1 MTDCIGIARRAW
13 RGYLA
18 AALTLAATAG
28 EAEMSAGPP
37 GRVQTVIPLTL
48 GGRVDWLP
56 SGSLVTFDKLGDT
69 DALSDVYV
77 MRPNGADVR
86 CLTCDAPQVPQGNNG
101 NPAWHPSGRLIVFQA
116 QNPSLP
122 ILPVER
128 EPIAN
133 LATSPGWGT
142 NHNLWIAMADG
153 TRFWQL
159 TNIAAGMAVLHP
171 HFNTAGTRLV
181 WSERVGFDEY
191 PSEQWVMKT
200 GAFRWIGGEPVLSG
214 VQSLAPI
221 GVDAFYETH
230 GFSPDGRQ
238 LLFSAGQLMDSSLD
252 IYLLDLISGELKN
265 LTNSPSDY
273 DEHAQFTPDGSSI
286 VWASSRDITIP
297 RQYFVPYLDYWVMRT
312 DGTGRQRL
320 TYFNQP
326 GEREYYSNGIV
337 CGDLTFGPDGWMLS
351 KLEVGGIDPDL
362 PIVEVAVL
370 LR

>member
-1 MTDCIGIARRAW
+1 
-13 RGYLA
+13 
-18 AALTLAATAG
+18 
-28 EAEMSAGPP
+28 
-37 GRVQTVIPLTL
+37 
-48 GGRVDWLP
+48 
-56 SGSLVTFDKLGDT
+56 
-69 DALSDVYV
+69 
-77 MRPNGADVR
+77 
-86 CLTCDAPQVPQGNNG
+86 
-101 NPAWHPSGRLIVFQA
+101 
-116 QNPSLP
+116 
-122 ILPVER
+122 
-128 EPIAN
+128 
-133 LATSPGWGT
+133 
-142 NHNLWIAMADG
+142 
-153 TRFWQL
+153 
-159 TNIAAGMAVLHP
+159 MAVLHP
-171 HFNTAGTRLV
+171 HFHTAGTRLV